1 MQISVNDDQNIL
13 KTIFKQFIK
22 YKWTNLII
30 LVLSILVG
38 ILIYYFSTPIY
49 QAYTTVEVQQKIP
62 FQKNDIEYNAPANH
76 VGIETQ
82 IDILRS
88 NFLLEKSI
96 ENLSMHTAYFEERGF
111 KTVELYRGLPFILKK
126 VTINDKV
133 LFNKKIEI
141 TDIDEKHFHLKIKEG
156 SLAKIKSKI
165 LNKIGLLKQAKKLSI
180 DATFVY
186 GTPIHYKKSYFIIE
200 KIKDFKGKNYYF
212 TLLNPEKVLSK
223 VRKNFTVKPASFKS
237 HVLMITYQD
246 SIAQRTKDFL
256 DVYINRYMH
265 YIKKDL
271 LQEQSRTLD
280 FINEQLALVSRKL
293 KLSEISLQGFKKKN
307 KIANI
312 KAQTLETIKRLNQF
326 KEEYKTAQM
335 EYVIVYKLY
344 NDIQQG
350 NYSAISSLSKEY
362 PILNNLVTQLQ
373 QLQTQKVELDEI
385 YTANHPKVISVNQSI
400 QNVKSNIQKVAQ
412 GIYDRVHK
420 KVVVLKSVIDEYN
433 GILSQLPQKD
443 IELTRYKNLFS
454 VNDKIYNFL
463 LEKQSEISLRKASIV
478 PDKKVLDYPKLPE
491 EKLSPKLS
499 IILATWIFLGFVFA
513 LLHTWLRSMMDTKIK
528 TVQDIQNLT
537 SVPVFGKI
545 PYVSD
550 KKYNRAYAIE
560 DPHSRATEALRKIRN
575 NLDYIVSEND
585 SKVILVT
592 SSVPNEGKTTFA
604 ANLAT
609 VLGMGEKKA
618 IVLSLDM
625 RMPEL
630 HRKFGLSNEVGM
642 SDVLS
647 GKKEFK
653 KVIWQSEP
661 YENFYIVTSGK
672 IPPNPTELVSSKK
685 MKGLLDELRKSYDY
699 IVLDTPPVN
708 YVSDALAL
716 MKYADVVLFVVKSEF
731 SEKKYIKDIDH
742 MVKQLNIKNAGMI
755 INSLK
760 EKYDDNIKF
769 DYSYIHHQVEV

>member
-1 MQISVNDDQNIL
+1 MQISVNDDQHIL
-13 KTIFKQFIK
+13 KTIFKQFLK
-22 YKWTNLII
+22 YKWTNFLIV
-30 LVLSILVG
+30 LLSILVG

-62 FQKNDIEYNAPANH
+62 FEKNEFQYNAPANR

-96 ENLSMHTAYFEERGF
+96 ENLSMHTAYFQKKGF

-126 VTINDKV
+126 VSISDKI
-133 LFNKKIEI
+133 LLNKPIQI
-141 TDIDEKHFHLKIKEG
+141 TDIDSKHFHLKIKESAIG
-156 SLAKIKSKI
+156 KIKSTI
-165 LNKIGLLKQAKKLSI
+165 LNKLGLSDPSNKLSI

-186 GTPIHYKKSYFIIE
+186 GKPIRYKHSYFVVE
-200 KIKDFKGKNYYF
+200 KLKDFKGGSYFF
-212 TLLNPEKVLSK
+212 TLLDPDKILDK
-223 VRKNFTVKPASFKS
+223 VRKNFSVKPASFKS

-271 LQEQSRTLD
+271 LQEQSRTLE
-280 FINEQLALVSRKL
+280 FINDQLSKVSSKL

-312 KAQTLETIKRLNQF
+312 KAQTLETIQRLNQF
-326 KEEYKTAQM
+326 KQEYKRAQM
-335 EYVIVYKLY
+335 EYVIVYKLI
-344 NDIQQG
+344 NDIKKG

-385 YTANHPKVISVNQSI
+385 YTTNHPKVISVNQSI
-400 QNVKSNIQKVAQ
+400 TNVRTNIKKVAQ
-412 GIYDRVHK
+412 GIYDRVRK

-478 PDKKVLDYPKLPE
+478 PDKKVLDYPKLPQ
-491 EKLSPKLS
+491 EKLSPKFS
-499 IILATWIFLGFVFA
+499 IILSTWIFFGFVFA
-513 LLHTWLRSMMDTKIK
+513 LLHTWMRSKFDTKIK

-545 PYVSD
+545 PYIAD
-550 KKYNRAYAIE
+550 KKYNRAYAIT
-560 DPHSRATEALRKIRN
+560 DPNSQATEALRKIRN
-575 NLDYIVSEND
+575 NLDYIVSENE
-585 SKVILVT
+585 SKVLLVT

-609 VLGMGEKKA
+609 VLGMGEKKS

-630 HRKFGLSNEVGM
+630 HKKFGLSNEFGM

-647 GKKEFK
+647 GKKDLQ

-672 IPPNPTELVSSKK
+672 IPPNPTELLSSKK
-685 MKGLLDELRKSYDY
+685 MKELLDQLRKSYDY

-708 YVSDALAL
+708 YVSDALSL

-755 INSLK
+755 INSIK